1 MDIKLIDRGTEG
13 ELILSGRI
21 DAKNAE
27 EFGQILSKMAD
38 RFRDLT
44 LDMSGLKYISSAGLR
59 SIQLLYMKVHN
70 NGGELSAKNVNKY
83 IKEVFEL
90 TGFAEILNIS

>member
-27 EFGQILSKMAD
+27 EFGQILSKMSD
-38 RFRDLT
+38 RDLT